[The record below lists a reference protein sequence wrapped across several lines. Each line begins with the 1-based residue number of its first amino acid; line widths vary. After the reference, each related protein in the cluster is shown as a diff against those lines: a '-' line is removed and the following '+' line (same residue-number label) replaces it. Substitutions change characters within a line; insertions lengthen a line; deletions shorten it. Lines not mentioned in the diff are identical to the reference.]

1 MCDVSTMIWCTP
13 PYRKSNGTK
22 ADVLLSINKNGDN
35 SKVLRISFSESA
47 INRIR
52 QNGEERIRV
61 GYHPTFRNRLYFQ
74 PINETT
80 GYKLQEYSGK
90 TKRTIAVIPLK
101 SIQGLDLSQ
110 IITRRSAYQ
119 LEKDK
124 DNMAFIAIN

>member
-1 MCDVSTMIWCTP
+1 MCDISTMIWCTP
-13 PYRKSNGTK
+13 PYRKSNGTT

-35 SKVLRISFSESA
+35 GKVLRISFSESA
-47 INRIR
+47 IKRIR

-61 GYHPTFRNRLYFQ
+61 GYHPAFRNRLYFQ
-74 PINETT
+74 TVNGTT

-90 TKRTIAVIPLK
+90 TKKTIVTIPLK
-101 SIQGLDLSQ
+101 SLQGLDLSQ
-110 IITRRSAYQ
+110 TITRKNAYQ